1 MPDIGVSCASCP
13 AFVATNERL
22 GVCRYNPPTP
32 FVLEGAPDLAGNPTV
47 RTPSLW
53 PGVNADAWCARHPL
67 FDMSHGAVPV
77 DSRLASQHKGEA

>member
-1 MPDIGVSCASCP
+1 MPDIGVSCATCP
-13 AFVATNERL
+13 FYVATNDTL

-32 FVLEGAPDLAGNPTV
+32 FVLNGPPDLAGNPTV

-67 FDMSHGAVPV
+67 FDMTRAPVPV
-77 DSRLASQHKGEA
+77 DSRLGGEAQGEA